1 MTGITDHLGRIR
13 DRIADAAARAG
24 RSADSVRLVA
34 VTKGHPAATLLDAC
48 KAGVTDVGENYLQ
61 EALHKIAA
69 CGDGPVWHFIGNV
82 QSNKTRELANH
93 FSWVQTVASPRVAER
108 LSVQRAWYAPELQIC
123 IQVRPPGVV
132 GRAGCLPEDVAWL
145 AAVIAGLPK
154 LRLRGLMTIPPAN
167 LDETALRAEFRR
179 MRSLL
184 ADLRTAGHDTDTLSM
199 GMSDDFEVA
208 IEEGSTM
215 VRIGT
220 ALFGPRPQH

>member
-1 MTGITDHLGRIR
+1 
-13 DRIADAAARAG
+13 
-24 RSADSVRLVA
+24 
-34 VTKGHPAATLLDAC
+34 
-48 KAGVTDVGENYLQ
+48 
-61 EALHKIAA
+61 
-69 CGDGPVWHFIGNV
+69 
-82 QSNKTRELANH
+82 
-93 FSWVQTVASPRVAER
+93 
-108 LSVQRAWYAPELQIC
+108 AWYAPELQIC

-132 GRAGCLPEDVAWL
+132 GRAGCLPEDVAGL